1 MEILRILWL
10 SHYSYEL
17 KNNKLRI
24 FPAPQT
30 LSDYNHMWV
39 DFSVMP
45 LAWENNDDY
54 DNGADGINNL
64 NTLPFDNIPY
74 ENINAI
80 GKQWIRRFAL
90 ALSKETLA
98 QIRGKFQT
106 IPIPG
111 ESVNLNSDTLLSQ
124 AKDEQEKLR
133 EELKEIMDQLTY
145 AELAKVD
152 AEKVEAVETIQKKIP
167 MIIFQG

>member
-1 MEILRILWL
+1 MFL
-10 SHYSYEL
+10 
-17 KNNKLRI
+17 
-24 FPAPQT
+24 T
-30 LSDYNHMWV
+30 
-39 DFSVMP
+39 
-45 LAWENNDDY
+45 
-54 DNGADGINNL
+54 
-64 NTLPFDNIPY
+64 

-111 ESVNLNSDTLLSQ
+111 ESVNLNSDALLSQ

-133 EELKEIMDQLTY
+133 QELKEIMDQLTY
-145 AELAKVD
+145 TEMAKSD
-152 AEKVEAVETIQKKIP
+152 AEKVVAVEDIQKRVP

>member
-1 MEILRILWL
+1 M
-10 SHYSYEL
+10 
-17 KNNKLRI
+17 
-24 FPAPQT
+24 
-30 LSDYNHMWV
+30 
-39 DFSVMP
+39 
-45 LAWENNDDY
+45 
-54 DNGADGINNL
+54 
-64 NTLPFDNIPY
+64 
-74 ENINAI
+74 
-80 GKQWIRRFAL
+80 

-111 ESVNLNSDTLLSQ
+111 ESVNLNSDALLSQ

-145 AELAKVD
+145 TEIAKSD
-152 AEKVEAVETIQKKIP
+152 SEKIEAVENIQKRVP